1 MKQAVAWNV
10 LEYLC
15 RLLGISTGAG
25 LLAVGI
31 ETLLQGQFK
40 SLALY
45 LLLSGVAVSLWE
57 GAFLASLLLTPC
69 LGPLRGSRVDAC
81 RLRAKR
87 RGAFQKFLA
96 YGLLSVA
103 CFLSPVHVW
112 QVLLPGTLL
121 ILTSLAYFLLSRQ
134 RKEETGDGP
143 PEESGDPRDEAAG
156 ERPGDSRRQTSSSH
170 RQSSPLA
177 ASLGSFFQACQGP
190 VAFLAPSSVASRR
203 SPADSEE
210 QAQEM
215 ALPLRGEPEGSLAKE
230 STSETAF
237 ILSAQV

>member
-1 MKQAVAWNV
+1 MAGGG
-10 LEYLC
+10 C
-15 RLLGISTGAG
+15 RRSRGCCVCGGGEAPVWPRPASPNRDPC
-25 LLAVGI
+25 
-31 ETLLQGQFK
+31 F
-40 SLALY
+40 S
-45 LLLSGVAVSLWE
+45 LSGAAVSLWE
-57 GAFLASLLLTPC
+57 GAFLARQTFHPLSLP
-69 LGPLRGSRVDAC
+69 LGSPLRGSRMAAC
-81 RLRAKR
+81 WLRAKR

-96 YGLLSVA
+96 YALLSVA

-121 ILTSLAYFLLSRQ
+121 ILTSLAYFLLSKQ

-143 PEESGDPRDEAAG
+143 PEEGGDPRDEAAG
-156 ERPGDSRRQTSSSH
+156 ERPGDRRRQTSPFP
-170 RQSSPLA
+170 RQPSPLA
-177 ASLGSFFQACQGP
+177 GSLRSFFQACQRP

-203 SPADSEE
+203 SPAGSEE
-210 QAQEM
+210 QAEEM